1 MGPFR
6 RVMRYSSLSK
16 LKDGPRTLSKSQL
29 VVLQEATPATSSPI
43 ERFLTRAGELYS
55 LPAVAM
61 QVLRLTENRQ
71 VDTRKIKEC
80 IERDPALT
88 LKILKAVNSPAFGLS
103 GKVSDLNQAL
113 ALLGIKPLK
122 LLVLGF
128 SLPRNL
134 GDGYHRRALARY
146 WEYALTEA
154 VAAREISRS
163 LRLATPDEA
172 LLCGLVAEVGTLILL
187 GDLGE
192 TYADFLLKVER
203 EGADL
208 VALELET
215 IGFDHLI
222 LGVRLLQSWNLPSAM
237 TDAIAQSRIT
247 SSSLRPGPA
256 DSGSTQVADLARVLT
271 MARLLA
277 EILVRQRTELLP
289 ELLERLAEAGGSELA
304 LEETVVVVQR
314 QMMQMAEALVVAVDQ
329 QGDYSEVMLTAYQR
343 LGKVAADAAPELA
356 EKGEGPGWPE
366 STRLAAAMDQAD
378 SANVVPPAAAV
389 VEVSP
394 PILQASGS
402 DFARWEPA
410 VEAAVRRAR
419 DLRSPLSLVWMQVD
433 GFPEQVSTW
442 DLNHVERLLGLAG
455 VIAEKETDHLATSL
469 PGGDGSLVILL
480 PEFDRQP
487 AVELTRRVIDQAARW
502 SGRLIGDQ
510 GPTLSAGIA
519 TVTLPPRNFRVAD
532 LLESAHRCATA
543 ARGSGG
549 NGVKS
554 IEVL

>member
-1 MGPFR
+1 M
-6 RVMRYSSLSK
+6 
-16 LKDGPRTLSKSQL
+16 
-29 VVLQEATPATSSPI
+29 LQEATPAPSSPI

-61 QVLRLTENRQ
+61 EVLRLTENRQ

-103 GKVSDLNQAL
+103 GKVCDLNQAL

-134 GDGYHRRALARY
+134 GEGFHRRALARY

-192 TYADFLLKVER
+192 SYADFLLKVER

-208 VALELET
+208 IALELET

-222 LGVRLLQSWNLPSAM
+222 LGVRLLQSWNLPATM
-237 TDAIAQSRIT
+237 TEAIAQSRIVSDSST
-247 SSSLRPGPA
+247 SRLADSSSP
-256 DSGSTQVADLARVLT
+256 QVADLAGVLT

-277 EILVRQRTELLP
+277 EILVRQRTDLLP

-304 LEETVVVVQR
+304 LEQTVIVVQR
-314 QMMQMAEALVVAVDQ
+314 QMLQMAEALVVSVDP
-329 QGDYSEVMLTAYQR
+329 QGDYGEVMLTAYQR
-343 LGKVAADAAPELA
+343 LGQVAADAAPELA
-356 EKGEGPGWPE
+356 QKAEWPE
-366 STRLAAAMDQAD
+366 SARLATAIDQAE
-378 SANVVPPAAAV
+378 SAN
-389 VEVSP
+389 EVSP
-394 PILQASGS
+394 GSTVVDESSPAGRASVP

-410 VEAAVRRAR
+410 VESAVRRAR
-419 DLRSPLSLVWMQVD
+419 DLRSPLSLMWLQVV

-455 VIAEKETDHLATSL
+455 VIAEKESDHLATSL
-469 PGGDGSLVILL
+469 PGGDGVLVVLL
-480 PEFDRQP
+480 PDFDRQP

-502 SGRLIGDQ
+502 SGRLSGDQ

-532 LLESAHRCATA
+532 LLESAHRCANA
-543 ARGSGG
+543 AQSSGG

>member
-1 MGPFR
+1 
-6 RVMRYSSLSK
+6 
-16 LKDGPRTLSKSQL
+16 L
-29 VVLQEATPATSSPI
+29 VVLQEVTPAPSSPI

-61 QVLRLTENRQ
+61 EVLRLTENRQ

-103 GKVSDLNQAL
+103 GKVSDLNQSL

-134 GDGYHRRALARY
+134 GEGYQRRALARY

-154 VAAREISRS
+154 VAAREISRG

-192 TYADFLLKVER
+192 SYADFLLKVER

-208 VALELET
+208 IALELEAM
-215 IGFDHLI
+215 GFDHLI
-222 LGVRLLQSWNLPSAM
+222 LGVRLLQSWNLPATM
-237 TDAIAQSRIT
+237 TEAISQSRIT
-247 SSSLRPGPA
+247 AGSPRPGPT

-271 MARLLA
+271 MARLMA
-277 EILVRQRTELLP
+277 DILVRQRTELLP
-289 ELLERLAEAGGSELA
+289 ELLDRLAESGGSELA
-304 LEETVVVVQR
+304 LEETVIVVQR
-314 QMMQMAEALVVAVDQ
+314 QMMQMAEALVVSVDP
-329 QGDYSEVMLTAYQR
+329 QGDYGEVMLTAYQR
-343 LGKVAADAAPELA
+343 LGQVAAEAAPVLA
-356 EKGEGPGWPE
+356 EKTNTLDWPE
-366 STRLAAAMDQAD
+366 RERLTTAMTQAD
-378 SANVVPPAAAV
+378 TKNVVSPGSPA
-389 VEVSP
+389 VEVSHP
-394 PILQASGS
+394 TSHASIP

-410 VEAAVRRAR
+410 VESAVRRAR
-419 DLRSPLSLVWMQVD
+419 DLRSPLSLMWLQVD
-433 GFPEQVSTW
+433 GFPEQVVTW

-455 VIAEKETDHLATSL
+455 VIADKESDHLATSL
-469 PGGDGSLVILL
+469 QGGDGALVVLL
-480 PEFDRQP
+480 PEYDRQP
-487 AVELTRRVIDQAARW
+487 AIELARRVIDQAARW
-502 SGRLIGDQ
+502 SGRLSGDR

-519 TVTLPPRNFRVAD
+519 TVTLPPRNFRAAD

-543 ARGSGG
+543 AKGPGG

>member
-1 MGPFR
+1 M
-6 RVMRYSSLSK
+6 
-16 LKDGPRTLSKSQL
+16 
-29 VVLQEATPATSSPI
+29 LQEATPATSSPI
-43 ERFLTRAGELYS
+43 ERFLNRAGELYS

-61 QVLRLTENRQ
+61 EVLRLTENRQ

-187 GDLGE
+187 GNLGE
-192 TYADFLLKVER
+192 SYADFLLKVER

-208 VALELET
+208 IALELET

-222 LGVRLLQSWNLPSAM
+222 LGVRLLQSWNLPSTM
-237 TDAIAQSRIT
+237 IEAISQSRIASGGADTGSLGPPTSRRQPRVSRIT
-247 SSSLRPGPA
+247 SDGAGTGSFGSE
-256 DSGSTQVADLARVLT
+256 STQTADLARVLT
-271 MARLLA
+271 MARLMA

-289 ELLERLAEAGGSELA
+289 ELLERLAEAGGSDLA

-314 QMMQMAEALVVAVDQ
+314 QMMQMADALVVTVDQ
-329 QGDYSEVMLTAYQR
+329 RGDYGEVMLAAYQR
-343 LGKVAADAAPELA
+343 LGHVAAEAAPDLA
-356 EKGEGPGWPE
+356 DKAKLPRWPE
-366 STRLAAAMDQAD
+366 CKRLATTVAEAD
-378 SANVVPPAAAV
+378 TASEVAPGAAV
-389 VEVSP
+389 AEVISP
-394 PILQASGS
+394 DLNASVAE
-402 DFARWEPA
+402 FTLWEPA
-410 VEAAVRRAR
+410 VESAVRRAR
-419 DLRSPLSLVWMQVD
+419 DLRSPLSLIWFEID
-433 GFPEQVSTW
+433 GFPDEVSTW
-442 DLNHVERLLGLAG
+442 DLNHIQRLLRLAE
-455 VIAEKETDHLATSL
+455 VFAEKESDHLAASL
-469 PGGDGSLVILL
+469 PGGDASRVILL
-480 PEFDRQP
+480 PEYDRQP
-487 AVELTRRVIDQAARW
+487 AVELARRILDQVTHW
-502 SGRLIGDQ
+502 SGRVIGDS

-519 TVTLPPRNFRVAD
+519 TVTLPPRNFRVTD